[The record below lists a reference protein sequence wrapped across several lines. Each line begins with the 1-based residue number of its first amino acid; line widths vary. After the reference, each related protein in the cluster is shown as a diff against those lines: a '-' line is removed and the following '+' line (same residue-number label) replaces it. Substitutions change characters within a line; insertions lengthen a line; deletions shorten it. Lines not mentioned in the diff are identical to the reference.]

1 MRKLS
6 PSIEKYRDYVIGA
19 RRHLHAHPETSLEE
33 IETTAYLM
41 RELDAIGIP
50 YIKGEPTGLVATI
63 KGKKPGKTIALRSDM
78 DALNILE
85 KNEVSYK
92 SQVDGKM
99 HACGH
104 DGHTAILLGAARI
117 LKDQMEELPGTVHLV
132 FQPAEETGHG
142 AKLLINTGTWYEET
156 DNIFGAHLWSYLP
169 TGKIS
174 LEPGQRMAATDRFQI
189 KIQGLSGHGSMPHQ
203 TVDAV
208 VAASAMVMNFQTIVS
223 REYSPMEPLVVSVGS
238 IHSGTA
244 FNIISGEA
252 VLEGTIRYF
261 SKDIGKTIESSMR
274 RVMESTAALYGAS
287 AEMMYTYN
295 LPPVVN
301 DEASS
306 ALAYEA
312 ASRILGEEN
321 IVLQEKTTGGED
333 FAFYLDHKP
342 GCFVFIGS
350 GNHEKGTDF
359 AHHNDHFDL
368 DEDVLLHGSALY
380 AEYAVSFLKKEAK
393 KGENSL

>member
-1 MRKLS
+1 
-6 PSIEKYRDYVIGA
+6 
-19 RRHLHAHPETSLEE
+19 
-33 IETTAYLM
+33 
-41 RELDAIGIP
+41 
-50 YIKGEPTGLVATI
+50 
-63 KGKKPGKTIALRSDM
+63 
-78 DALNILE
+78 
-85 KNEVSYK
+85 
-92 SQVDGKM
+92 M

-142 AKLLINTGTWYEET
+142 AKILINTGTWYEET

-174 LEPGQRMAATDRFQI
+174 LEPGQRMAATDRFLIRI
-189 KIQGLSGHGSMPHQ
+189 KGLSGHGSMPHQ

-208 VAASAMVMNFQTIVS
+208 VVASAMVMNFQTIVS

-274 RVMESTAALYGAS
+274 RVMESTAALYGAT
-287 AEMMYTYN
+287 AEMIYTYN

-333 FAFYLDHKP
+333 FAFYLEHKP

-380 AEYAVSFLKKEAK
+380 AEYAVSFLKKEAQK
-393 KGENSL
+393 EEKPR